1 MKKSVDNYT
10 SIVYNESMKE
20 KKERH
25 NIAITKS
32 IWDLAI
38 KKANENGLSISA
50 FIAMLIKK
58 Y

>member
-1 MKKSVDNYT
+1 MQKNIDNYT
-10 SIVYNESMKE
+10 TVVYNKNNKE

-25 NIAITKS
+25 NIAISKTV
-32 IWDLAI
+32 WDLAVE
-38 KKANENGLSISA
+38 KANDNGLSVSA

>member
-1 MKKSVDNYT
+1 MKKDVDNYT
-10 SIVYNESMKE
+10 KIVYNGSMKE

-32 IWDLAI
+32 IWELAV

-58 Y
+58 H